1 MGEGEELRVPAVV
14 NLVLP
19 ARNEMPALVPLLSH
33 KRCTHWLRIACTGG
47 CAVARAIGDF
57 PQSWLAERA
66 RCGTLARRSGE
77 GNIWQAA
84 GGSAAAGGR
93 WLANGLGTPARRQ
106 PLGAKAVG
114 QSKPPRPHATES
126 GRPQPD

>member
-19 ARNEMPALVPLLSH
+19 ARNEMPAFVPLLSH
-33 KRCTHWLRIACTGG
+33 KRCTHWLRIACTGV

-66 RCGTLARRSGE
+66 RCGTLATGD
-77 GNIWQAA
+77 
-84 GGSAAAGGR
+84 
-93 WLANGLGTPARRQ
+93 PARGMSGRRPGVRQ
-106 PLGAKAVG
+106 PRGDVGLRTACERRQGANPWTQAR
-114 QSKPPRPHATES
+114 STSPSFPAAT
-126 GRPQPD
+126 